1 MKIRKET
8 SIRQIICGAAKE
20 GMAIGRERVR
30 IVGEAKRQARAEARK
45 QQKAK

>member
-8 SIRQIICGAAKE
+8 SIKQIICEAAKE
-20 GMAIGRERVR
+20 GMASSRERVR
-30 IVGEAKRQARAEARK
+30 IEREAKRQARAEARK